1 MRTYI
6 KLLEGGV
13 RNFLTATVL
22 ILVTACQRAEKVF
35 DSLKLRS
42 RQGRAGKEDGEC
54 DDGDAH
60 FVVRLEQGLAGKSL
74 LCSFHAE
81 APGHYLL
88 SQAGTPS

>member
-54 DDGDAH
+54 DGDAH
-60 FVVRLEQGLAGKSL
+60 FVVRLEHRLAGKSL
-74 LCSFHAE
+74 LCSFHA
-81 APGHYLL
+81 
-88 SQAGTPS
+88 